1 VPSQQIID
9 VLLRSPDPSIRW
21 RARVQVLNENER
33 SRPIRALREE
43 VRTSPRVRALLAR
56 RTQLGHPGTA
66 RAVYYKWQGLHWV
79 LASLADLGYPAGDAS
94 LHPIRDRVLDF
105 WLAPS
110 YFTEFV
116 AKTKEASYRRRGVPF
131 MDGRSRRCA
140 SQQGN
145 ALWSTLRLG
154 IADER
159 AEKLVERL
167 MHWQWP
173 DGGWNCDRRP
183 GAATSSFNETL
194 LPMMG
199 LARYGAER
207 RNRGAARAA
216 ARASDVFLKRRLFRR
231 VRDGRVIAP
240 HFVALHYPRYWHY
253 DMLGGLLGMAAL
265 EKIRDARC
273 ADALDL
279 LESKRLPDGGWPAEK
294 RHHKAVSRTTLRT
307 YADYVDWG
315 TTSPK
320 KMNEWVTVDALSVL
334 VAAGRIRI

>member
-1 VPSQQIID
+1 
-9 VLLRSPDPSIRW
+9 
-21 RARVQVLNENER
+21 
-33 SRPIRALREE
+33 
-43 VRTSPRVRALLAR
+43 
-56 RTQLGHPGTA
+56 
-66 RAVYYKWQGLHWV
+66 
-79 LASLADLGYPAGDAS
+79 
-94 LHPIRDRVLDF
+94 
-105 WLAPS
+105 
-110 YFTEFV
+110 
-116 AKTKEASYRRRGVPF
+116 
-131 MDGRSRRCA
+131 MDGRYRRCA

-145 ALWSTLRLG
+145 ALWSVLRLG

-159 AEKLVERL
+159 VERLVERL

-183 GAATSSFNETL
+183 GATTSSFNETL
-194 LPMMG
+194 LPMLG
-199 LARYGAER
+199 LARYGEER
-207 RNRGAARAA
+207 RHRGAARAA

-231 VRDGRVIAP
+231 VRDGRIIAP
-240 HFVALHYPRYWHY
+240 DFMALHYPRYWHY

-265 EKIRDARC
+265 GNIRDARC

-279 LESKRLPDGGWPAEK
+279 LESKRLPDGSWPAEK

-315 TTSPK
+315 ATSPK